1 MIGLYKKI
9 ALTVVLSLA
18 VASCGGADNPVAPA
32 ASVVGTWELKS
43 VDGNLLPAIVDAVN
57 GYEVVAEIA
66 TFSANPPSYPCSSDS
81 CGAVE
86 INGQQRT
93 SASGTAGSNYGSAWQ
108 WDQSG
113 AQVILSGD
121 EDGRST
127 IAGDILTRH
136 AWNGH
141 TYVYFRL

>member
-1 MIGLYKKI
+1 MIGLSRKI
-9 ALTVVLSLA
+9 ALTLALSLA

-32 ASVVGTWELKS
+32 ASVVGTWELRS
-43 VDGNLLPAIVDAVN
+43 VDGDPLPAVTDAVN
-57 GYEVVAEIA
+57 GWEVLSEIA
-66 TFSANPPSYPCSSDS
+66 TFSADQVGSPCSSER
-81 CGAVE
+81 CGQVDLD
-86 INGQQRT
+86 GQQRHT
-93 SASGTAGSNYGSAWQ
+93 ASGFEGSYGSAWQ

-121 EDGRST
+121 EGGVST